1 MHGDSKEVR
10 VARERLHA
18 VAPRVQ
24 RRRTSLE
31 HTQGEFMS
39 FNLIKTFI
47 AAVAVIFALNAN
59 AQTENSEQSVSSTF
73 PEPSAIET
81 KSGYRPHIGITAG
94 VANPEGSYDTAP
106 EFGLDV
112 GFQPYVPFGIGAMVT
127 TSRNSAKNG
136 AHDLER
142 TTVLARGSYNFG
154 GTTPIIK
161 HSWVGVAMG
170 PVFRHDGTDFGI
182 APMLGFD
189 IPLREGPG
197 KYLSLGADAKYLSVA
212 NESSADAFSL
222 NGVVKYW
229 F

>member
-1 MHGDSKEVR
+1 
-10 VARERLHA
+10 
-18 VAPRVQ
+18 
-24 RRRTSLE
+24 
-31 HTQGEFMS
+31 MS
-39 FNLIKTFI
+39 FNLIKTFL
-47 AAVAVIFALNAN
+47 AAVAVIFAMNAN

-73 PEPSAIET
+73 PEPTAVET
-81 KSGYRPHIGITAG
+81 KSGLRPHVGVTAG
-94 VANPEGSYDTAP
+94 IANPEGSYDTAP

-161 HSWVGVAMG
+161 HSWVGVAVG

-182 APMLGFD
+182 APILGFD

-212 NESSADAFSL
+212 GDSSADAFSL
-222 NGVVKYW
+222 NGAVKYW